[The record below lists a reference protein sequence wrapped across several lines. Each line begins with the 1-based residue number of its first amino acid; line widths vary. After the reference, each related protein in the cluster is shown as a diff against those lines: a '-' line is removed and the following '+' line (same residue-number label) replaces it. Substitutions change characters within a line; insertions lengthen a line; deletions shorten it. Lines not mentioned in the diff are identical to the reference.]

1 MAWQLT
7 ERQIGGITVLDLAGT
22 ITTDD
27 DAGPKTPGFIE
38 EFGGG
43 AGSCIQSAALSITRE
58 IARFL
63 VKLLTVGTFDVFTDS
78 PWFFS
83 VPPEST
89 EFLEALWR
97 RREPVPEA
105 KVRAP
110 RNGAP
115 ECLLTFPPRRNGTR
129 QASRPVRE

>member
-105 KVRAP
+105 GGRGAVPASPSDTWLAGP
-110 RNGAP
+110 R
-115 ECLLTFPPRRNGTR
+115 
-129 QASRPVRE
+129 SD